1 MDYHF
6 STDPIH
12 DYVARFSMEH
22 TALGYW
28 LTAEIGANGSRI
40 SILLAAIERIQ
51 QRRSW
56 EFELEGAEYS
66 LQLSPE
72 QALVQAHSLFTDSHL
87 SQDPDSEEQEFG
99 DQLDYFD
106 AESRAH
112 CGLDDF
118 KALLIDWQQFV
129 GCSGS

>member
-1 MDYHF
+1 MDYDF
-6 STDPIH
+6 STDPIF
-12 DYVARFSMEH
+12 DYVARFSMDH

-28 LTAEIGANGSRI
+28 LTAEIGANSQRI
-40 SILLAAIERIQ
+40 NTLLSAIDRIQ

-56 EFELEGAEYS
+56 EFELEGNEYS

-72 QALVQAHSLFTDSHL
+72 QAQVKAHSLFVDSHH
-87 SQDPDSEEQEFG
+87 SEDEEFSDG
-99 DQLDYFD
+99 LDYFD
-106 AESRAH
+106 AEASAH

-129 GCSGS
+129 GCS

>member
-6 STDPIH
+6 VTDPVH
-12 DYVARFSMEH
+12 QYVARLSMDH

-28 LTAEIGANGSRI
+28 LTAEVGANGQRI
-40 SILLAAIERIQ
+40 RTLLAAIEQIQ
-51 QRRSW
+51 QRRRW

-72 QALVQAHSLFTDSHL
+72 QALVRSHALFSPHVDDGSESLD
-87 SQDPDSEEQEFG
+87 DG
-99 DQLDYFD
+99 LDYFD
-106 AESRAH
+106 DESSAH

-129 GCSGS
+129 GCSA